1 MALHSKGKKHNKKR
15 NAGLVYE
22 FLLRQMIDG
31 VLREDTSYSDRAL
44 SIIKRR
50 FKQGTELY
58 REWRLMNA
66 LVKTTGVDETVANA
80 IIRETRDAV
89 RRYDRV
95 RLDREKSALIQ
106 EVNHTFGS
114 TTYDRGVPQ
123 YKTYATVQT
132 LFDDWRSTGVPN
144 IQRIAEYESKLQQ
157 RLTSEASTKL
167 TEQPDPQAD
176 ALVVKLMIEKLN
188 HQYAHKLGPQQR
200 SLLGRYTF
208 EGVTES
214 MRRELGKLKDEVLD
228 LVEKYDVTLNKSDIF
243 TKRKLTEVRDVVRSL
258 DPQTI
263 DDVTLPRFMKLCE
276 LKEELSK

>member
-1 MALHSKGKKHNKKR
+1 MVLHSKGKKHNKKR

-31 VLREDTSYSDRAL
+31 VLREDTSHSDKAL

-50 FKQGTELY
+50 FSPGTELY

-66 LVKTTGVDETVANA
+66 LVKTTGADETVANA

-95 RLDREKSALIQ
+95 KLDREKSALIQ
-106 EVNHTFGS
+106 EVNHTFGA

-132 LFDDWRSTGVPN
+132 LFDDWRNTGLPN

-157 RLTSEASTKL
+157 RLMSEASTKL
-167 TEQPDPQAD
+167 SAQPDPQAD

-188 HQYAHKLGPQQR
+188 KQYSHKLSPQQR

-214 MRRELGKLKDEVLD
+214 MRRELETLKTDVLKLVHD
-228 LVEKYDVTLNKSDIF
+228 YDVTLGKTDTF
-243 TKRKLTEVRDVVRSL
+243 TKRKLTEVLNTLHTL
-258 DPQTI
+258 DPH
-263 DDVTLPRFMKLCE
+263 DVNDSTLPRFMKLCE